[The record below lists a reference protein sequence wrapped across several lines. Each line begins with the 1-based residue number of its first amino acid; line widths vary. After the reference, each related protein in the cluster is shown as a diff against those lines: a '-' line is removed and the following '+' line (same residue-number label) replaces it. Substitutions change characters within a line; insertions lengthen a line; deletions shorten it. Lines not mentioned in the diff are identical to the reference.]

1 MKTTTEPKTTNE
13 SIHNPEE
20 EMALLKAV
28 AEGDRDKFQDLHKRF
43 VGIVYSTVYK
53 VLNDSEDTEDV
64 VQEVFTAIWKKAG
77 MYEPNKG
84 KPMTWIT
91 TMARNRAI
99 DRLRSKQRRYKL
111 SEDFKTEREVL
122 TSGSKVDSSSKME
135 LKDRHELL
143 RTAVMELSGAQRK
156 AIQLAYFSGL
166 TQAEIAEQLGEPL
179 GTVKARIRRG
189 IIRLRTVVPQRL

>member
-1 MKTTTEPKTTNE
+1 MKTTTKARAEEKTQ
-13 SIHNPEE
+13 HNPEE
-20 EMALLKAV
+20 EMALLRAV
-28 AEGDRDKFQDLHKRF
+28 AEGDREKFEELHKRF
-43 VGIVYSTVYK
+43 VGIVFSTVYK

-64 VQEVFTAIWKKAG
+64 VQEVFSAIWKKAG
-77 MYEPNKG
+77 MYEPKKG

-122 TSGSKVDSSSKME
+122 TSGSRVDSADKAE
-135 LKDRHELL
+135 RNDRHDML
-143 RTAVMELSGAQRK
+143 RSAVMELSPAQRK
-156 AIQLAYFSGL
+156 AIQLAYFGGL
-166 TQAEIAEQLGEPL
+166 TQAEIADQLGEPL

-189 IIRLRTVVPQRL
+189 IIRLRTVVPKRL

>member
-1 MKTTTEPKTTNE
+1 MKTTTESKTTTE
-13 SIHNPEE
+13 TIHNPEE
-20 EMALLKAV
+20 EMELLKAV
-28 AEGDRDKFQDLHKRF
+28 AGGDRAKFQDLHKRF

-77 MYEPNKG
+77 MYEPKKG

-122 TSGSKVDSSSKME
+122 TSGNKVDSASNAE
-135 LKDRHELL
+135 RKDRHDLL
-143 RTAVMELSGAQRK
+143 RSAVMELSGAQRK

>member
-1 MKTTTEPKTTNE
+1 MKTTNE
-13 SIHNPEE
+13 IDTTTETAHNPEE
-20 EMALLKAV
+20 EMELLQAV
-28 AEGDRDKFQDLHKRF
+28 AEGDRDKFQELHKRF

-53 VLNDSEDTEDV
+53 VLNDSQDTEDV

-77 MYEPNKG
+77 MYEPKKG

-122 TSGSKVDSSSKME
+122 TSGGKLDSATNAE

-143 RTAVMELSGAQRK
+143 RSAVMELSGAQRK